1 MNDSWLGRPVFWLA
15 VLWLAAFSVF
25 SVFLAGFA
33 TPVVAQVADAEG
45 AVTESV
51 IRDGRLFDPGIHF
64 TEPAAGAPEDLKR
77 MVDFVGEWDF
87 DFEVHRPGPEVLRS
101 KGKSKVTFMNR
112 GHGLMERTR
121 IVDFDGEG
129 HPMAT
134 IEFFAVNAQ
143 GVWTVSE
150 GNSWTETISIAGGA
164 FEGQKLVLFDAK
176 RPGGGPTLLLFRRT
190 YLRKA
195 AAEGQGPVPS
205 FTMELEMSSDVG
217 KIWSLL
223 VRRTYQR
230 RDPSD
235 DFFPVRE
242 DVGLADPER
251 APEAAQFDFL
261 LGEFEATHW
270 LKQPQQELRWKS
282 NSTGVHALDGHAIL
296 EFDWHN
302 MDPSLP
308 DAATTV
314 LRIYNRSMRRW
325 ESLFMPNR
333 GHTPLHFGGVQEGER
348 IVLHPF
354 GAQTGRNPL
363 SQWIFFGAKKDTYRW
378 KGLRSADRS
387 APSEPYWTI
396 DFVRK
401 GKAADAT
408 P

>member
-1 MNDSWLGRPVFWLA
+1 MNDSTFEFRLPDSRLFGRRHGSWLA
-15 VLWLAAFSVF
+15 VLAMVITVVGPMQAA
-25 SVFLAGFA
+25 
-33 TPVVAQVADAEG
+33 AEAKG
-45 AVTESV
+45 SAAKPE
-51 IRDGRLFDPGIHF
+51 IRDGRLFDPGIEL
-64 TEPAAGAPEDLKR
+64 TEPAEAAPEALDS

-87 DFEVHRPGPEVLRS
+87 DFEVHRPGQEVLRS
-101 KGKSKVTFMNR
+101 KGQSKVTFMNR

-121 IVDFDGEG
+121 NSNFDGEG

-134 IEFFAVNAQ
+134 IEFIAVNAQ

-150 GNSWTETISIAGGA
+150 GNSWTETISLSSGG
-164 FEGQKLVLFDAK
+164 FEGEKLVVYDAL
-176 RPGGGPTLLLFRRT
+176 RPGGGPTLLMLRRT
-190 YLRKA
+190 YSRPAK
-195 AAEGQGPVPS
+195 AEGKGLVSS
-205 FTMELEMSSDVG
+205 FTVETEMSPDVG
-217 KIWSLL
+217 KTWSLL

-230 RDPSD
+230 REPSAG
-235 DFFPVRE
+235 FFPVR
-242 DVGLADPER
+242 DDIGLADPER
-251 APEAAQFDFL
+251 APEAGQFDFL

-282 NSTGVHALDGHAIL
+282 NATAVHALNGHAIL

-302 MDPSLP
+302 NDPSLP
-308 DAATTV
+308 DAATTI

-333 GHTPLHFGGVQEGER
+333 GNTPLHFGGVQEGDR

-363 SQWIFFGAKKDTYRW
+363 SQWIFFDAKKDTYRW

-387 APSEPYWTI
+387 ASAEPYWTI

-401 GKAADAT
+401 SAHQAT
-408 P
+408 D